1 MKALRHALGALL
13 ALALGS
19 GAHAQTL
26 VATPNSASQALGQCF
41 VLKTTGS
48 DRLLIARWLAGA
60 MGAGAATK
68 DLLTVDQARKTATDR
83 EMAQLFTRLFTKDC
97 AAQATP
103 LMKARDSKGVEAA
116 GGMLGEIAMRE
127 LMSDPAVSASIFGY
141 MQFVDFAAFQALAE

>member
-1 MKALRHALGALL
+1 MGRKYLLGALG

-19 GAHAQTL
+19 GAQAQSMI
-26 VATPNSASQALGQCF
+26 AAPSSGSQALGRCF
-41 VLKTTGS
+41 VLKTTGA

-60 MGAGAATK
+60 MGSGSATK
-68 DLLTVDQARKTATDR
+68 DLVTVNQARKTATDQG
-83 EMAQLFTRLFTKDC
+83 MAQLFTRLFTQDC
-97 AAQATP
+97 AEQAAP

-141 MQFVDFAAFQALAE
+141 MKFLDFSKFGALAE